1 MRIYKNGVLS
11 FSLASIYNEY
21 RGADVSERE
30 LGRGENGKKEGGRLR
45 GTKRSK
51 AMQMSVSCRFF
62 CPFFH
67 RKDFMMMSRRI
78 FDVFNIFFLFFCWN
92 VMLFPYLCTQ
102 KKFSVLGNFFVELG
116 KKVSRFCELFVIYE
130 CILLTV
136 RKICFIYE
144 R

>member
-51 AMQMSVSCRFF
+51 AMQMSVACRFF
-62 CPFFH
+62 L
-67 RKDFMMMSRRI
+67 S
-78 FDVFNIFFLFFCWN
+78 VFPLRGF
-92 VMLFPYLCTQ
+92 YDD
-102 KKFSVLGNFFVELG
+102 G
-116 KKVSRFCELFVIYE
+116 KKNF
-130 CILLTV
+130 
-136 RKICFIYE
+136 
-144 R
+144 

>member
-1 MRIYKNGVLS
+1 MVLS

-30 LGRGENGKKEGGRLR
+30 LGRGENGEKEGGRLR

-51 AMQMSVSCRFF
+51 AMQTSVSCRFF

-78 FDVFNIFFLFFCWN
+78 FDVFNIFFCFFVGMWCYFPIFAHRKSFRFWETFLLSWVKKFPVFVNFLWFVNVFCWPCGRYALYMKDKN
-92 VMLFPYLCTQ
+92 
-102 KKFSVLGNFFVELG
+102 
-116 KKVSRFCELFVIYE
+116 
-130 CILLTV
+130 
-136 RKICFIYE
+136 
-144 R
+144 